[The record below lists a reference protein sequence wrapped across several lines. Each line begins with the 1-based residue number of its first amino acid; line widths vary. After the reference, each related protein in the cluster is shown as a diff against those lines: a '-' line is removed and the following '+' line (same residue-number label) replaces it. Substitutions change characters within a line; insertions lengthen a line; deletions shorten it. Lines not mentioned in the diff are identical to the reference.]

1 MGTACSFCGPYES
14 TAGQEGMLEEPS
26 KLQQSKQINWQI
38 LPPPRPVTLL
48 HGTRKDA
55 VFVGCGRQ

>member
-1 MGTACSFCGPYES
+1 
-14 TAGQEGMLEEPS
+14 MLEEPS